1 MPIPLQVTGKNLEV
15 SPAVREYL
23 ERRLEKVFRLF
34 RQGEAKADLTQEQT
48 QAAGDRFVVQVTL
61 NTRGTLLRG
70 EVRAQDLFSGIDQ
83 VVDVLKH
90 QAEKFKSRRMERKK
104 RGAPA
109 PAEAEAEAEAPPEET
124 PQSQILRVK
133 RHPIKPMDPEE
144 AVEQMELLG
153 HDFFLFLNGQNSQFN
168 VVYRRRGGGYGLI
181 EPELG

>member
-109 PAEAEAEAEAPPEET
+109 PAEAEAEAPLEEAPLG
-124 PQSQILRVK
+124 QILRVK